1 MILDRSLERTSI
13 MAVEIARAADRI
25 PLSPISWAAIFA
37 SLAVGIS
44 VMLLLTLAGVA
55 IGLTTVEPGE
65 NPRAITIGAAAWQA
79 LSMLIAALVGGYV
92 AARLS
97 GLRRTADGILHGA
110 VAWGATTVL
119 YAALATTAIG
129 TLTAGMFG
137 LLAPPPAERAA
148 PTSVAAS
155 GDRDQMQRTLEG
167 MGISADQ
174 SRTIVERL
182 SAPAAATGSA
192 LDRQQAEQAA
202 DAAGTATGW
211 LTATVLL
218 SLILSMIGGSIGA
231 KGCRRINRRVEQY
244 DTPPAAT
251 ANTTS
256 AVVGDGTG
264 GRILGRPA

>member
-1 MILDRSLERTSI
+1 M
-13 MAVEIARAADRI
+13 
-25 PLSPISWAAIFA
+25 PLAPISWAAIFA

-55 IGLTTVEPGE
+55 IGLTTVDGGE
-65 NPRAITIGAAAWQA
+65 NARSITIGAAAWQTI
-79 LSMLIAALVGGYV
+79 SMLIASIVGGYV

-137 LLAPPPAERAA
+137 LLAPPQAERTAA
-148 PTSVAAS
+148 PSAATS

-167 MGISADQ
+167 MGISTEQ
-174 SRTIVERL
+174 SRTIIERL

-192 LDRQQAEQAA
+192 SDRPQTEQAA

-218 SLILSMIGGSIGA
+218 SLVLSMFGGSMGA
-231 KGCRRINRRVEQY
+231 KGARRIVRRIDHHGTTVT
-244 DTPPAAT
+244 TP
-251 ANTTS
+251 TTTTTVS
-256 AVVGDGTG
+256 EGPGGT
-264 GRILGRPA
+264 ILSRQT